1 MFGDSVQSSP
11 VNTVGRQQ
19 GGSLASLYQARKA
32 NDSATVE
39 QIKQQF
45 QKQIEQMMQV
55 CGRRRSTKNI
65 YIHKKYLV
73 QASQRH
79 ESVAA
84 RSSVAPRLEPPP
96 QFSQAQAGPRQKP
109 PPVAPA
115 SAAAPQQQP
124 ARVSVG
130 RLQQGGEAAHIE
142 RGKSFQEARSAVQRQ
157 IEKMF
162 VDSKEKDDFSPVKTT
177 AGIKH
182 ASHGVSHVTPE
193 EVGRCKYFKY
203 ILESV

>member
-1 MFGDSVQSSP
+1 M
-11 VNTVGRQQ
+11 
-19 GGSLASLYQARKA
+19 
-32 NDSATVE
+32 
-39 QIKQQF
+39 
-45 QKQIEQMMQV
+45 
-55 CGRRRSTKNI
+55 
-65 YIHKKYLV
+65 

-84 RSSVAPRLEPPP
+84 RSSLAPRLEPPP
-96 QFSQAQAGPRQKP
+96 QFSQAQAGPRLKP
-109 PPVAPA
+109 PPVVTA
-115 SAAAPQQQP
+115 SAAAAPQQQP
-124 ARVSVG
+124 AARVSAG
-130 RLQQGGEAAHIE
+130 RLQHGGEAANIE

-193 EVGRCKYFKY
+193 EVGTYKYFRY
-203 ILESV
+203 IL

>member
-1 MFGDSVQSSP
+1 MEKIE
-11 VNTVGRQQ
+11 
-19 GGSLASLYQARKA
+19 LYFIAPKIF
-32 NDSATVE
+32 TH
-39 QIKQQF
+39 I
-45 QKQIEQMMQV
+45 
-55 CGRRRSTKNI
+55 
-65 YIHKKYLV
+65 KKYLM

-84 RSSVAPRLEPPP
+84 RSSLAPRLEPPP
-96 QFSQAQAGPRQKP
+96 QFSQAQAGPRLKP
-109 PPVAPA
+109 PPVVTA
-115 SAAAPQQQP
+115 SAAAAPQQQP
-124 ARVSVG
+124 AARVSVG
-130 RLQQGGEAAHIE
+130 RLQHGGEAANIE

-193 EVGRCKYFKY
+193 EVGTYKYFRY
-203 ILESV
+203 IL

>member
-1 MFGDSVQSSP
+1 MW
-11 VNTVGRQQ
+11 
-19 GGSLASLYQARKA
+19 
-32 NDSATVE
+32 
-39 QIKQQF
+39 
-45 QKQIEQMMQV
+45 QKTEFY
-55 CGRRRSTKNI
+55 STKNI

-109 PPVAPA
+109 SPVAPA
-115 SAAAPQQQP
+115 SAAAAPQQQP

>member
-1 MFGDSVQSSP
+1 MEKTEF
-11 VNTVGRQQ
+11 
-19 GGSLASLYQARKA
+19 Y
-32 NDSATVE
+32 
-39 QIKQQF
+39 
-45 QKQIEQMMQV
+45 
-55 CGRRRSTKNI
+55 STKNI
-65 YIHKKYLV
+65 YIHKKKYLV

-109 PPVAPA
+109 SPVAPA

-203 ILESV
+203 ILERI